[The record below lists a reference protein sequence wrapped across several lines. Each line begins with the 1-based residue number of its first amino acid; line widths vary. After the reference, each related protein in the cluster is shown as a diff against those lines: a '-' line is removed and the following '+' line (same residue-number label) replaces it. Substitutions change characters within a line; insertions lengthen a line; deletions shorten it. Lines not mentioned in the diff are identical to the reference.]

1 MKYRATDWVGLK
13 GAAVAV
19 ACCFALPAYAQED
32 ASEEAV
38 DAAEEAAEDA
48 LDEADDG
55 AEPALGSVTPDVGA
69 EDLEEPEKIVVTGTR
84 IGRTNISSYAPIRII
99 TSQQLQN
106 SGITTLD
113 EFLFRLPSISQQG
126 ISRFNNN
133 GGDGIANIDL
143 RNLEPQ
149 RTLVLVN
156 GRRFIGPGGLVDFN
170 TIPVAMVDRVEVLL
184 DGASAVY
191 GADAVA
197 GVINIITKKDFQGV
211 EANVY
216 SGISQEGD
224 GEQLQASV
232 TVGETTDRGSFIVS
246 AQYLNRQE
254 IEQADRDWAR
264 EPIVAWL
271 GDDFEND
278 GLIGSSLVPEGR
290 AVYRGPD
297 ELNEDFGDQ
306 FFRPNTA
313 TGQSFQPFGLDGRY
327 NFGEEQ
333 WLSGRLETFN
343 ITAEGQYDVN
353 DYVTVYAEG
362 FFNHRTSRQ
371 RLAPQ
376 PFQDSDLITNTAN
389 PLIPRDY
396 LEALAGA
403 GANIDPVTGLDPDGN
418 PQEIGIA
425 RRMTDVGN
433 RFFAQEVSTFRMITG
448 VKGDVG
454 EWNYDFY
461 LGGGQNNVI
470 SQIRNSVNQA
480 RANELANPE
489 AVASGCNGR
498 TGCTGLGDYFGRD
511 TLSQEAIDY
520 ISFTQRNT
528 DNYAQFLL
536 GGTTSGSL
544 LELPAG
550 DLGLA
555 LGFVY
560 RDERQE
566 AFVDSETANGE
577 DAGNFAQDSVGGFD
591 VFEVFAE
598 TAIPIVAGV
607 PGVHDLSANLAGR
620 FSDFS
625 TFGSEFTYRL
635 GLTYAPIDW
644 VRFRGSYSTTFRAPN
659 VDELFEGNTESFESV
674 QDPCD
679 EIGTPDGPAADVE
692 ARCLADGVP
701 SGFDQAATGTNQV
714 STNVGGNPDL
724 EAEEA
729 IYWSGGLIL
738 TPPFLEDDGIGIT
751 ITSDYYDYDVDN
763 SIITPTEQS
772 ILDRCYNLG
781 DESACANIER
791 DPATGGITSLNA
803 LRVNAGNL
811 RARGIEFTADVNLDL
826 ETIADLEDTILDL
839 GYQLNYILE
848 FTEDQ
853 SAIGGAVN
861 ELDGTFVSNSATYA
875 KTRWTGFVTLSW
887 ENLRFANILRYIGG
901 ADFFGLDDNGDGI
914 ADIAEGFPEEAQ
926 RADSV
931 FYWDP
936 SVTYVF
942 EDTGFSATVGAD
954 NILNA
959 DPPYTLESGQNA
971 NPNTYDFVGAYY
983 YLRAAYRY

>member
-19 ACCFALPAYAQED
+19 ACCFALPAYAQEE
-32 ASEEAV
+32 ASDEAAEAAEEATDAV
-38 DAAEEAAEDA
+38 DEAAEDA
-48 LDEADDG
+48 EEAMDAAEDALEGADDR

-84 IGRTNISSYAPIRII
+84 IGRSNVSSYAPIRII

-113 EFLFRLPSISQQG
+113 EFLFRLPSVSQQG
-126 ISRFNNN
+126 ITRFNNN
-133 GGDGIANIDL
+133 GGDGIAQVDL
-143 RNLEPQ
+143 RNLTPV

-156 GRRFIGPGGLVDFN
+156 GRRFVGPGGVVDFN

-184 DGASAVY
+184 DGASAIY

-211 EANVY
+211 EANVF

-254 IEQADRDWAR
+254 IEQSDRDWAR
-264 EPIVAWL
+264 EPITDWL
-271 GDDFEND
+271 GNDFETD
-278 GLIGSSLVPEGR
+278 GQVGSSFIPEGR
-290 AVYRGPD
+290 AIYRGPD
-297 ELNEDFGDQ
+297 ELDSGFGQ
-306 FFRPNTA
+306 QVFRPDPA
-313 TGQSFQPFGLDGRY
+313 TGQSFQPFGRDTRY
-327 NFGEEQ
+327 NYGQEQ

-343 ITAEGQYDVN
+343 ITAEGQYDIN
-353 DYVTVYAEG
+353 DYVTVYSEG

-371 RLAPQ
+371 RLAPSLL
-376 PFQDSDLITNTAN
+376 DITTTTDN

-403 GANIDPVTGLDPDGN
+403 GANIDPVTGLDPTGN

-425 RRMTDVGN
+425 RRMTEVGN
-433 RFFAQEVSTFRMITG
+433 RFFAQEVSTFRMLTG
-448 VKGDVG
+448 VKGDIG

-470 SQIRNSVNQA
+470 NQIRNSSNQV
-480 RANELANPE
+480 RAAELADPA
-489 AVASGCNGR
+489 AVAGGCNGR
-498 TGCTGLGDYFGRD
+498 IGCNGLADYFGRD
-511 TLSQEAIDY
+511 TLSQESVDY

-536 GGTTSGSL
+536 GGTTSGTL

-577 DAGNFAQDSVGGFD
+577 DAGNFAQNSIGGFD

-625 TFGSEFTYRL
+625 TFGSEFTYRV

-644 VRFRGSYSTTFRAPN
+644 VRLRGNYSTTFRAPN
-659 VDELFEGNTESFESV
+659 IDELFQGATESFESV

-679 EIGTPDGPAADVE
+679 GVGTGNGPNPDVE
-692 ARCLADGVP
+692 TRCFADGVP
-701 SGFDQAATGTNQV
+701 SGFDQASTGTNQV
-714 STNVGGNPDL
+714 STNVGGNTGL

-729 IYWSGGLIL
+729 VYWSGGLIV
-738 TPPFLEDDGIGIT
+738 TPPFFEDDGVGIT

-772 ILDRCYNLG
+772 ILDRCYILG
-781 DESACANIER
+781 DQNACANIQR
-791 DPATGGITSLNA
+791 DSVTGGITSL
-803 LRVNAGNL
+803 
-811 RARGIEFTADVNLDL
+811 
-826 ETIADLEDTILDL
+826 
-839 GYQLNYILE
+839 
-848 FTEDQ
+848 
-853 SAIGGAVN
+853 
-861 ELDGTFVSNSATYA
+861 
-875 KTRWTGFVTLSW
+875 
-887 ENLRFANILRYIGG
+887 
-901 ADFFGLDDNGDGI
+901 
-914 ADIAEGFPEEAQ
+914 
-926 RADSV
+926 
-931 FYWDP
+931 
-936 SVTYVF
+936 
-942 EDTGFSATVGAD
+942 
-954 NILNA
+954 
-959 DPPYTLESGQNA
+959 
-971 NPNTYDFVGAYY
+971 
-983 YLRAAYRY
+983 

>member
-498 TGCTGLGDYFGRD
+498 TGCTG
-511 TLSQEAIDY
+511 
-520 ISFTQRNT
+520 
-528 DNYAQFLL
+528 
-536 GGTTSGSL
+536 
-544 LELPAG
+544 
-550 DLGLA
+550 
-555 LGFVY
+555 
-560 RDERQE
+560 
-566 AFVDSETANGE
+566 
-577 DAGNFAQDSVGGFD
+577 
-591 VFEVFAE
+591 
-598 TAIPIVAGV
+598 
-607 PGVHDLSANLAGR
+607 
-620 FSDFS
+620 
-625 TFGSEFTYRL
+625 
-635 GLTYAPIDW
+635 
-644 VRFRGSYSTTFRAPN
+644 
-659 VDELFEGNTESFESV
+659 
-674 QDPCD
+674 
-679 EIGTPDGPAADVE
+679 
-692 ARCLADGVP
+692 
-701 SGFDQAATGTNQV
+701 
-714 STNVGGNPDL
+714 
-724 EAEEA
+724 
-729 IYWSGGLIL
+729 
-738 TPPFLEDDGIGIT
+738 
-751 ITSDYYDYDVDN
+751 
-763 SIITPTEQS
+763 
-772 ILDRCYNLG
+772 
-781 DESACANIER
+781 
-791 DPATGGITSLNA
+791 
-803 LRVNAGNL
+803 
-811 RARGIEFTADVNLDL
+811 
-826 ETIADLEDTILDL
+826 
-839 GYQLNYILE
+839 
-848 FTEDQ
+848 
-853 SAIGGAVN
+853 
-861 ELDGTFVSNSATYA
+861 
-875 KTRWTGFVTLSW
+875 
-887 ENLRFANILRYIGG
+887 
-901 ADFFGLDDNGDGI
+901 
-914 ADIAEGFPEEAQ
+914 
-926 RADSV
+926 
-931 FYWDP
+931 
-936 SVTYVF
+936 
-942 EDTGFSATVGAD
+942 
-954 NILNA
+954 
-959 DPPYTLESGQNA
+959 
-971 NPNTYDFVGAYY
+971 
-983 YLRAAYRY
+983 